1 MRFIPVLALISAL
14 GLPFP
19 VSSNGM
25 LWSRIT
31 GTKDIDEN
39 GRIAVDSRK
48 NIYLAFRSRIDE
60 EAVAE
65 PDTSF
70 PRMRLIKH
78 DSSGRRLWIRSF
90 KSDGWNYPTDMAVD
104 ANDDVYI
111 LGRFMGHFE
120 GNEGFFDYDG
130 FLAKLDGNGKILWSR
145 VFGTQ
150 VIDLAESMAV
160 GSRGNVY
167 VTVRSNGTWEGQ
179 VNAGL
184 EDVILMKYDSD
195 GRRRWSRFFGSA
207 GVDVPVGIALDAR
220 ENIYLAEESSGLPV
234 GSSKG
239 ETTLNSL
246 VKFDSSGTRQWV
258 KTISKDTS
266 TGMRAIAVDKLG
278 GIYLTGWTKASLD
291 GKTIPPDGAFNSSYF
306 LARYDSG
313 GTRLWLRQSGSADPI
328 ALASDGS
335 GNAYVF
341 GNAADSLDGVPASGG
356 LFLLKYDKVG
366 SRKWTRTWGTA
377 ATQEAQ
383 DMAVDQDGFLYLTGR
398 ADGASK
404 GLDVSN
410 LGIMKW
416 TPEPPSFD
424 CAKAA
429 TPQEKMICGDF
440 QLSRLDDSLA
450 TLYSAARKS
459 VPKPDELKAEQIDW
473 LKSKRNACK
482 TPEELRRTLRER
494 IGALK
499 AWTGSRL

>member
-19 VSSNGM
+19 ASSNGM

-31 GTKDIDEN
+31 GTNDIDEN

-48 NIYLAFRSRIDE
+48 NIYLAFQSRIDE
-60 EAVAE
+60 ESAGE
-65 PDTSF
+65 SDTSF
-70 PRMRLIKH
+70 PRMRLVKH
-78 DSSGRRLWIRSF
+78 DSSGKRLWIRSF

-120 GNEGFFDYDG
+120 GNEGFDDYDG
-130 FLAKLDGNGKILWSR
+130 CLVKLDGSGKIQWSR

-150 VIDLAESMAV
+150 GIDLAENMAI
-160 GSRGNVY
+160 GSRGNIY
-167 VTVRSNGTWEGQ
+167 VTVTSKAAWEGKPKNERGDI
-179 VNAGL
+179 VLLKFDPHGNRKWTRFYGFGR
-184 EDVILMKYDSD
+184 EDFPY
-195 GRRRWSRFFGSA
+195 
-207 GVDVPVGIALDAR
+207 GISLDAR
-220 ENIYLAEESSGLPV
+220 ENLYLAALTRISPAD
-234 GSSKG
+234 SSKAD
-239 ETTLNSL
+239 TLLHSL
-246 VKFDSSGTRQWV
+246 VKFDSSGNRKWV
-258 KTISKDTS
+258 LPISKDS
-266 TGMRAIAVDKLG
+266 TTGLRAITVDKLG
-278 GIYLTGWTKASLD
+278 GIYLAGWTKSSMD
-291 GKTIPPDGAFNSSYF
+291 GKTLPSDGTFMGSYF
-306 LARYDSG
+306 LTRYDTA
-313 GTRLWLRQSGSADPI
+313 GTRQWLRQSRNRADLI
-328 ALASDGS
+328 ALAADGS
-335 GNAYVF
+335 GNAYLF
-341 GNAADSLDGVPASGG
+341 GNASDSLDGASASGG
-356 LFLLKYDKVG
+356 LFLLKYDKDG

-377 ATQEAQ
+377 ATQDAQ

-424 CAKAA
+424 CVKAS

-450 TLYSAARKS
+450 TLYSAARKAAS
-459 VPKPDELKAEQIDW
+459 KPDELKAEQIDW

-482 TPEELRRTLRER
+482 TPEDLRRTLRER
-494 IGALK
+494 IGVLQAR
-499 AWTGSRL
+499 TGSR